1 MAQLIRLAGRP
12 AGRGDEHASS
22 GSEDDPATAATSTSQ
37 KGFLGGSAL
46 ARLSEAE
53 IGQLV
58 SVALEDALIAL
69 GQDDP
74 EASLRLRARS
84 ARAEMH
90 ESFASLPFAQ
100 RSDPTVVSEYRKA
113 LVFRAL
119 TLELALKL
127 VSVIERYADACAEES
142 PSSVG

>member
-1 MAQLIRLAGRP
+1 MGQLIRLADR
-12 AGRGDEHASS
+12 ADRRGDEHSSAGSDDDTTAASS
-22 GSEDDPATAATSTSQ
+22 STSL
-37 KGFLGGSAL
+37 KDFHDGPAL
-46 ARLSEAE
+46 AHLSDAE
-53 IGQLV
+53 VGQFV

-74 EASLRLRARS
+74 EESLRLRARC
-84 ARAEMH
+84 ARADMH
-90 ESFASLPFAQ
+90 ETFASLPFAQ

-127 VSVIERYADACAEES
+127 VSTIDRYADACAEEN
-142 PSSVG
+142 PSGIA